1 MKKQLYKMIYKVHFP
16 LDKLFTLYRTVGLF
30 GLYTMSATKAISW
43 LIEQWEHSII
53 QHEAVSSIFIIYK
66 KQQHKNS
73 QIKVKT
79 NIADCM
85 ISDSMSAG
93 LLNSYTVPS
102 SQYKVSKTLL
112 SQHSSSVLQL
122 FKEIPSLERSKAT
135 TLPHLVTKIL
145 KQYSQYTD
153 KHFKVVQ
160 PSTGSVCPRYQ
171 AQCPCIPHI
180 CVPGIKHWVSMSQVS
195 STGSVCPRY

>member
-1 MKKQLYKMIYKVHFP
+1 MIYKVHFP

-30 GLYTMSATKAISW
+30 VLYTMSTTKAISW
-43 LIEQWEHSII
+43 LIEQWERSII

-66 KQQHKNS
+66 KQQQKNS

-122 FKEIPSLERSKAT
+122 YKEIPSLERSEAT

-180 CVPGIKHWVSMSQVS
+180 CIPGIKHWVSMSQVS